1 MTDAPAQQ
9 LAGTVIEALTEIQ
22 SKGGDTAAY
31 HSASSN
37 IEASAL
43 FLLRVM
49 RPQAARAVLFT
60 AASAMEDAIK
70 AENADTGYLQ

>member
-9 LAGTVIEALTEIQ
+9 LAGTVIEAL
-22 SKGGDTAAY
+22 S
-31 HSASSN
+31 

-49 RPQAARAVLFT
+49 GAQAARAVVFT
-60 AASAMEDAIK
+60 AASAMEDAIG
-70 AENADTGYLQ
+70 AENAETEYLQ